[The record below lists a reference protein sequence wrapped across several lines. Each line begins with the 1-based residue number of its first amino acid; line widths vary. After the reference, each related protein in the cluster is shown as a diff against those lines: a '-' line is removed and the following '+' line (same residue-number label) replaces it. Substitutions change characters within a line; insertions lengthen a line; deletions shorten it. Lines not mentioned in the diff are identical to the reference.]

1 MTAKPP
7 GIQVIT
13 GLLELL
19 RQRLANVE
27 AEIEQSRFPSRELY
41 RRRDTLRALVQAAE
55 TSAEKV
61 LQNTPQAD

>member
-1 MTAKPP
+1 MTTKPP
-7 GIQVIT
+7 GIKVIN

-27 AEIEQSRFPSRELY
+27 TEIEQSRFPSHELY

-55 TSAEKV
+55 TRAKGV
-61 LQNTPQAD
+61 